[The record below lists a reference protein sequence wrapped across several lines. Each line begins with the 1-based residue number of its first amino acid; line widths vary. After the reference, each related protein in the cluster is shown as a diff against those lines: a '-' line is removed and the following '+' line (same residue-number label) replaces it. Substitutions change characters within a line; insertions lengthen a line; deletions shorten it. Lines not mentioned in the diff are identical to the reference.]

1 MPGCSDFPW
10 LRKLKMAK
18 SISKMNKKQKACM
31 WLGRICSAIGT
42 ILIIIGVVWR
52 WIFTIRGDR
61 FVGSI
66 QYKIFWVGAIT
77 LFAGL
82 CIIRIS
88 MPTGKNNGAKKD
100 KGHP

>member
-1 MPGCSDFPW
+1 
-10 LRKLKMAK
+10 
-18 SISKMNKKQKACM
+18 MNKRQKACL
-31 WLGRICSAIGT
+31 WLGRICSVVGT

-66 QYKIFWVGAIT
+66 PFKVFWVGAIT
-77 LFAGL
+77 LSAGL
-82 CIIRIS
+82 YIIRIS
-88 MPTGKNNGAKKD
+88 MPTGNNNGAKKD